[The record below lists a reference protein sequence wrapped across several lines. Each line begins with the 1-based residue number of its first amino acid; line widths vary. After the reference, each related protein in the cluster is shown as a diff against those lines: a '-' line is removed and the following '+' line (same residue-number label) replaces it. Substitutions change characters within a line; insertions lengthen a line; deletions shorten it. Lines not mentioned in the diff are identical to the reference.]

1 MSELERERHKNAG
14 LERARDSWY
23 QEWFK
28 GTERIAE
35 LQADVQREH
44 DCVEHWS
51 LRAET
56 AEAALA
62 VLKARNCL
70 TCKHMPH
77 TADEQCGQMVGW
89 QMVSEE
95 WGIRNRVLTAC
106 SEWERRP

>member
-35 LQADVQREH
+35 LEADVQREH

-56 AEAALA
+56 AEAELA
-62 VLKARNCL
+62 ALKARRCHTCADKDRCL
-70 TCKHMPH
+70 SRV
-77 TADEQCGQMVGW
+77 EFVGGHW
-89 QMVSEE
+89 PVDS
-95 WGIRNRVLTAC
+95 C
-106 SEWERRP
+106 SLWDARP